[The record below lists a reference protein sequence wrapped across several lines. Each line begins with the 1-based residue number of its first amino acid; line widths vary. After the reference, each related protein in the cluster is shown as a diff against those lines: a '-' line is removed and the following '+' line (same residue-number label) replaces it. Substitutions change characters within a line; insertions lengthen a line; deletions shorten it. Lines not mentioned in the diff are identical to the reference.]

1 MHITRIKPE
10 YIEVAKHIME
20 NIQNDCGAAN
30 RFEGGFKYPKKW
42 VKVIALHSQKIFET
56 YPELLTDDFLEKISC
71 GGEEVRLDL
80 RNNFPEFINLDCEL
94 DKYFE
99 SL

>member
-30 RFEGGFKYPKKW
+30 RFEGGFKYPKNGLK
-42 VKVIALHSQKIFET
+42 
-56 YPELLTDDFLEKISC
+56 
-71 GGEEVRLDL
+71 
-80 RNNFPEFINLDCEL
+80 
-94 DKYFE
+94 
-99 SL
+99 